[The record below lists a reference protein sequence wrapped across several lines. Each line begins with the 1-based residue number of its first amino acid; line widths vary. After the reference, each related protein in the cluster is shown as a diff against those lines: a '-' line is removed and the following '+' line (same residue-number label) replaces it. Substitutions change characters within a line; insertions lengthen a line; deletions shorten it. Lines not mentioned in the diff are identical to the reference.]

1 MENRIKINDVW
12 YVREDT
18 QKKRPYMLGDT
29 FGLHFDYEGML
40 DWGLEIDENTHVNIL
55 EDLLTSFEDVNYHKE
70 AAPLYDLIEHKKYGN
85 EYGFNEVV
93 KENINGSLS
102 AFKKECEKTLL
113 NIVHTTTRFDD
124 EDDVE

>member
-55 EDLLTSFEDVNYHKE
+55 EDLLTSFEDVNYHRE
-70 AAPLYDLIEHKKYGN
+70 AKHLHC
-85 EYGFNEVV
+85 F
-93 KENINGSLS
+93 
-102 AFKKECEKTLL
+102 
-113 NIVHTTTRFDD
+113 IVSSHSFCNNSIG
-124 EDDVE
+124 